1 MHYFQLGF
9 RPHRLIALGGTSTTW
24 LHLSLAL
31 VAWTMGADYLVAD
44 HFGLAPETISEQMAP
59 LWAWGVASIVAA
71 SLLTIGALNP
81 PRLRVLQV
89 GHVMM
94 GAIYMMLG
102 VGELIQATAQETP
115 GGWTE
120 GASFLFLGVT
130 IHMILAKAVDAAIA
144 AHHLKG

>member
-1 MHYFQLGF
+1 MHYFQLGL
-9 RPHRLIALGGTSTTW
+9 RPHRLIALGGTGTTL

-31 VAWTMGADYLVAD
+31 VAWAMGADYLAAD
-44 HFGLAPETISEQMAP
+44 RLGLAPETISEQMAP
-59 LWAWGVASIVAA
+59 LWAWGAASIIAA
-71 SLLTIGALNP
+71 ILLTIGALNP

-120 GASFLFLGVT
+120 GALFLFLGVT
-130 IHMILAKAVDAAIA
+130 IHMILGKAVDAAIA
-144 AHHLKG
+144 AQHLKD